1 MSSILEKFDA
11 KRIRLTKEL
20 RRAVMMGDGYQ
31 QFKLLLDTLEELRE
45 TANEMLAEHKDA
57 IATFNQRGGTFTRK
71 ESGALEFRLN
81 KTSITLTVDE
91 DNHIQ
96 DVAFAAHVRDRESYE
111 IILRMIKALQDRP
124 LIEEVLDNIT
134 ETRDRLEMQ
143 QSLSGF
149 AELRRMIRND
159 TGLAIMTISGMDE
172 AEEDE

>member
-1 MSSILEKFDA
+1 MTAHINV
-11 KRIRLTKEL
+11 L
-20 RRAVMMGDGYQ
+20 RH
-31 QFKLLLDTLEELRE
+31 
-45 TANEMLAEHKDA
+45 LAERQRPSRLPYLRQYPPNTTWHGWLSPNA

>member
-1 MSSILEKFDA
+1 MEQFDA
-11 KRIRLTKEL
+11 KRIHLTKERLHDVML
-20 RRAVMMGDGYQ
+20 RHGYQ
-31 QFKLLLDTLEELRE
+31 QFKLHLDTLEELRE

-111 IILRMIKALQDRP
+111 I
-124 LIEEVLDNIT
+124 
-134 ETRDRLEMQ
+134 
-143 QSLSGF
+143 
-149 AELRRMIRND
+149 
-159 TGLAIMTISGMDE
+159 
-172 AEEDE
+172 